1 MERAKSF
8 FDDVKKEI
16 ECPVCQ
22 EQFGANK
29 QPKILKCLHTFCK
42 SCLEGWLRQHR
53 TGALSCPTCRT
64 VTECPNNDIDS
75 LPSNLFYKQM
85 VEIVEAYTGQ
95 EESSCCGNCDEQKS
109 LRFYCSDCNCLLCE
123 ECARVHKKWKDFRG
137 HQLKEI
143 GQLQSSDLEDY
154 FRRANVC
161 KEHDDEFRFF
171 CDACQ
176 ICICRDCAILG
187 HDCHK
192 KISLEKGLK
201 NKTTEIENKIR
212 EVQANG
218 SHVRNKKES
227 LEKGRIRVMNS
238 FERAT
243 NSVRT
248 VAEQWITFI
257 RKHEAD
263 ITGKLIKQ
271 KDAFEAEFLNQMSSL
286 DGRVVEIESSL
297 DFGAEILSRR
307 NLPEI
312 LNVEEML
319 KNRLQE
325 LSVPFEPTLVFPE
338 VVYSSNNFSCL
349 KDGPGKLIRTVT
361 EPMVSV
367 AEGRGLNEAIQGEE
381 STFTVITKDIK
392 GQIVY
397 SEIDQVN
404 VEIISI
410 STMGILTASVTD
422 SKNGRYQIKYRSE
435 TADDFKISVTVRGE
449 AIKDSPFRLQVKKR
463 ETQPFRQFHKYR
475 FTSMKPGMKAES
487 KKSKMTGGIA
497 HLYLIDRTAQEAGAW
512 CRDGTDEDDENFKSD
527 DQLEHMLGSVELSV
541 VKGDIT
547 DQNADMMVNAADCKL
562 SHDAGVAGT
571 IIDKG
576 GFGIQKEFIEFF
588 QIQKDRSLA
597 ASTTAPKPP
606 SSKREKNKG
615 KNETDDVNDPL
626 ISDSDSSS
634 KSFCDAVT
642 SNRRED
648 ALNGKGL
655 RVGPS
660 EDSASRGA
668 SKDDECV
675 ICWDAIENPEKLG
688 CRHVFRT
695 DSVETTL
702 TYDNRSPLCKERQGV
717 KGNQPDGKM
726 HVNHSQQ
733 SLPGYHGCG
742 TIIIV
747 YSFPSGIQG
756 REHPHP
762 GETYSS
768 TSRTAYLPD
777 NREGKEVLALLRRA
791 FDARLV
797 FTVGGT
803 SITSELRNQITWNGI
818 HHKTNISGGPH
829 EYGYPDSGYLRRV
842 KRDLA
847 AKGIR

>member
-1 MERAKSF
+1 MTACILSLCTNFRLSCEGFHCEGVYTFYFASKEVMARAKSF

-42 SCLEGWLRQHR
+42 SCLDGWLRQHR
-53 TGALSCPTCRT
+53 TGALSCPSCRT

-95 EESSCCGNCDEQKS
+95 EESSCCGNCDEQKP

-176 ICICRDCAILG
+176 ICICRECAILG

-192 KISLEKGLK
+192 KISLEKGLE

-257 RKHEAD
+257 RKHEED

-271 KDAFEAEFLNQMSSL
+271 KDAFEAEFSNQMSSL

-367 AEGRGLNEAIQGEE
+367 AEGRCLNEAIQGEE

-463 ETQPFRQFHKYR
+463 ETQTFHQVSFSCSENIHFIQR
-475 FTSMKPGMKAES
+475 E
-487 KKSKMTGGIA
+487 
-497 HLYLIDRTAQEAGAW
+497 RTV
-512 CRDGTDEDDENFKSD
+512 FI
-527 DQLEHMLGSVELSV
+527 LLL
-541 VKGDIT
+541 
-547 DQNADMMVNAADCKL
+547 
-562 SHDAGVAGT
+562 T
-571 IIDKG
+571 I
-576 GFGIQKEFIEFF
+576 
-588 QIQKDRSLA
+588 
-597 ASTTAPKPP
+597 
-606 SSKREKNKG
+606 
-615 KNETDDVNDPL
+615 
-626 ISDSDSSS
+626 
-634 KSFCDAVT
+634 
-642 SNRRED
+642 
-648 ALNGKGL
+648 
-655 RVGPS
+655 
-660 EDSASRGA
+660 
-668 SKDDECV
+668 
-675 ICWDAIENPEKLG
+675 
-688 CRHVFRT
+688 
-695 DSVETTL
+695 
-702 TYDNRSPLCKERQGV
+702 
-717 KGNQPDGKM
+717 
-726 HVNHSQQ
+726 
-733 SLPGYHGCG
+733 
-742 TIIIV
+742 
-747 YSFPSGIQG
+747 
-756 REHPHP
+756 
-762 GETYSS
+762 
-768 TSRTAYLPD
+768 
-777 NREGKEVLALLRRA
+777 
-791 FDARLV
+791 
-797 FTVGGT
+797 
-803 SITSELRNQITWNGI
+803 
-818 HHKTNISGGPH
+818 
-829 EYGYPDSGYLRRV
+829 
-842 KRDLA
+842 
-847 AKGIR
+847 